1 MLPALLHGKADSSL
15 FKVEDILTSVVFGA
29 LQYSLPE
36 AGLVPFLK
44 KSKPFCPENLD
55 DALSEISAVK
65 YEFWPGTWKEAL
77 QVSREF
83 DADGAPNTSG
93 EPVTIPGC
101 EPDLLLKIKYH
112 GKQECWL
119 LIEAKLGSSKSSN
132 PTDDFSSIGDQL
144 GKYWLQLKQRASSAG
159 ARPLG
164 IVYVTKE
171 MVMPKAEL
179 DETQN
184 ELSAKGFRSAPLFW
198 LSWRNFAVDEHAP
211 QILVDTSKLLTS
223 RWGLSPIEEMKE
235 WPQAI
240 SDRLT
245 QYVFTSTFSWEKCPP
260 DCNLAWK
267 FETKNLEAR

>member
-1 MLPALLHGKADSSL
+1 MLPALLYGKADSSL

-36 AGLVPFLK
+36 AGIVPFLK
-44 KSKPFCPENLD
+44 KSKSLRLENLG
-55 DALSEISAVK
+55 DALTELSAIK

-83 DADGAPNTSG
+83 DAEGLPDTSG
-93 EPVTIPGC
+93 ESVHIPGC

-112 GKQECWL
+112 EKQECWL
-119 LIEAKLGSSKSSN
+119 IIEAKLESSKSSN

-144 GKYWLQLKQRASSAG
+144 GKYWLQLQRRALSAG
-159 ARPLG
+159 AIPLG

-184 ELSAKGFRSAPLFW
+184 ELMAKGFRSAPLFW
-198 LSWRNFAVDEHAP
+198 LSWRNFAVDKRAP
-211 QILVDTSKLLTS
+211 QILIDTAQLLTS
-223 RWGLSPIEEMKE
+223 KWGLSPLEEMRE
-235 WPQAI
+235 WPQAT
-240 SDRLT
+240 SAFLT
-245 QYVFTSTFSWEKCPP
+245 PYVFTIDFQ
-260 DCNLAWK
+260 
-267 FETKNLEAR
+267 